1 LLTNGKNKNY
11 KDQILDSFRASKKKV
26 YKRLSLLK
34 VEEQSKETCGVI
46 VSAKLERARQG
57 TNAALSSVL
66 HVTVM
71 GLSNNS
77 HLVNHSDMLLFGN
90 LQYQLSVAP
99 CLSFFSLCAQMG
111 IYTPTRGGK
120 E

>member
-1 LLTNGKNKNY
+1 
-11 KDQILDSFRASKKKV
+11 
-26 YKRLSLLK
+26 
-34 VEEQSKETCGVI
+34 VI
-46 VSAKLERARQG
+46 VLAKLERARQG

-99 CLSFFSLCAQMG
+99 CLSIYFLFVHKRAYTHLQEAKKNRCALLHL
-111 IYTPTRGGK
+111 R
-120 E
+120 